1 MKKLLYIL
9 LFVPLAL
16 FGQENYSLSFDG
28 VDDYVEIPNFT
39 FNDSIFSFSA
49 NVFFNEDQE
58 WAHIFWIGDQIENVG
73 DTAFSII
80 LGINSH
86 GIDGFPVG
94 PKLYFS
100 LNYGNGEAYSV
111 DYNLNEWNAISGV
124 FNGQQGVIKLYVNG
138 SESVSST
145 DVSYLSIQNIDS
157 FINTIGAGVAQG
169 QPNSNN
175 FNGQIDNF
183 TVYNRELT
191 TSEILD
197 LNYSCPT
204 YDGLVA
210 FWDFNSPGDS
220 LYDISGN
227 ENHGLIYG
235 ANTSP
240 PSPFYNCTGCHD
252 VAAINFQ
259 QWGVWDNYE
268 CIYSFEYL
276 NSLQEEYSSYQ
287 DEATTSLSSI
297 QQAIDTWNT
306 AIDLA
311 AGWNMFGYGCPEP
324 IDVIEG
330 LSNHTESIAIVKDN
344 NGAVY
349 LPEWDFNGIGD
360 LIPGFGYQIKVT
372 EAIEG
377 FSLCDWY
384 VNDIPEDNIVS
395 LQDSIEILNSE
406 IFDLECVNQGACS
419 FNIELNECEF
429 AQEGYDCSGEFILE
443 IGDRAHGGIVFFID
457 ETGEHGLIAMEND
470 LTGFSWGCN
479 AMDIPA
485 DSDSNG
491 FENTSYMYQY
501 CGEFQEPWGFPN
513 IAYYLYN
520 NSIDGYAD
528 WYIPSMDELF
538 ILYQN
543 LVHIQWYQCSEEPYP
558 SSAIMT
564 NEYNFIHNSTNYG
577 SSTESTIYYFKTRG
591 FSNNSQGHTDKF
603 NTSVH
608 YRPIRSF

>member
-9 LFVPLAL
+9 LFVPFAL

-28 VDDYVEIPNFT
+28 EDDYVEIPNFT

-58 WAHIFWIGDQIENVG
+58 WAQIFWIGDQIENVG

-157 FINTIGAGVAQG
+157 FINTIGAGVTQG
-169 QPNSNN
+169 QPNSSN

-204 YDGLVA
+204 HDGLLA

-259 QWGVWDNYE
+259 QWAVWDNYE

-287 DEATTSLSSI
+287 DEATTSLSHL
-297 QQAIDTWNT
+297 QQALDTWNT
-306 AIDLA
+306 TIDLS
-311 AGWNMFGYGCPEP
+311 AGWNMFGYGCPNP
-324 IDVIEG
+324 IDLAEG
-330 LSNHTESIAIVKDN
+330 LSNHTESVVIVKDN
-344 NGAVY
+344 NGSVY
-349 LPEWDFNGIGD
+349 MPEFSFNGIGD
-360 LIPGFGYQIKVT
+360 LTPGFGYQIKVSV
-372 EAIEG
+372 AIEG

-395 LQDSIEILNSE
+395 LQDENNALLEDNLYLNDSINQLLFELALLSSNIDSCQYLVDYAYGCND
-406 IFDLECVNQGACS
+406 IFACNYS
-419 FNIELNECEF
+419 QTALFSIDACEYPASDNLDCDGNELV
-429 AQEGYDCSGEFILE
+429 LE
-443 IGDRAHGGIVFFID
+443 IGDLYAGGVVFYIDESGQHGLVAAIDDLPGFVTYPSVVIVLSNYTYNNFNDWYLPSVSELWLLFNSIGSGGISQY
-457 ETGEHGLIAMEND
+457 EWGENEFGFTND
-470 LTGFSWGCN
+470 YYLTSNIIGSNVLVIGFSGL
-479 AMDIPA
+479 
-485 DSDSNG
+485 G
-491 FENTSYMYQY
+491 
-501 CGEFQEPWGFPN
+501 
-513 IAYYLYN
+513 
-520 NSIDGYAD
+520 
-528 WYIPSMDELF
+528 
-538 ILYQN
+538 
-543 LVHIQWYQCSEEPYP
+543 SEEELSQEYPYL
-558 SSAIMT
+558 
-564 NEYNFIHNSTNYG
+564 
-577 SSTESTIYYFKTRG
+577 R
-591 FSNNSQGHTDKF
+591 
-603 NTSVH
+603 V
-608 YRPIRSF
+608 RPIRSF